1 MNISVNGPKIFY
13 TIPILGGINITE
25 TTVNMWIVM
34 AFLTAFILW
43 LTHGMTVHATGKRQ
57 LLAEKLVL
65 MTQSFC
71 WIFQEI
77 YRTDRCYD
85 AYEHNKRICNAC
97 FNVFA
102 CVR

>member
-43 LTHGMTVHATGKRQ
+43 LTHGMTVHGTGKR
-57 LLAEKLVL
+57 
-65 MTQSFC
+65 
-71 WIFQEI
+71 
-77 YRTDRCYD
+77 
-85 AYEHNKRICNAC
+85 
-97 FNVFA
+97 
-102 CVR
+102 